1 MIRTDTLPRLLTACL
16 LTIGLARGAAADFT
30 ELEGLLEEPGA
41 SLSAALEGDRVVVAV
56 RNGGKPPAEINL
68 LELVNPRLD
77 RLQGIWFFESSGALR
92 SPCEFEARLQVA
104 IEPPPAYSLDMTIER
119 LQGSECFGLGIVVDG
134 HQTMLE
140 IDGDNS
146 TVSGIHYLD
155 LRRGILAADVP
166 LQHFGL

>member
-1 MIRTDTLPRLLTACL
+1 M
-16 LTIGLARGAAADFT
+16 
-30 ELEGLLEEPGA
+30 
-41 SLSAALEGDRVVVAV
+41 
-56 RNGGKPPAEINL
+56 
-68 LELVNPRLD
+68 
-77 RLQGIWFFESSGALR
+77 
-92 SPCEFEARLQVA
+92 A

-155 LRRGILAADVP
+155 GKPAKENESRKEGAFLPLRKRAHLVCAVRPGEIALDIDAQQVIHWRGEARRLSVSPDWPVP
-166 LQHFGL
+166 HGNWLFLGAFNSEFEISSFRLNVEK